1 MTALSKPPTFSQAF
15 QELQQIL
22 ADSETKQLDLE
33 KGIQQYRRACE
44 LSKFLKTELTRMEA
58 EIETINLDQT

>member
-1 MTALSKPPTFSQAF
+1 MTALSNPPTFSQAF